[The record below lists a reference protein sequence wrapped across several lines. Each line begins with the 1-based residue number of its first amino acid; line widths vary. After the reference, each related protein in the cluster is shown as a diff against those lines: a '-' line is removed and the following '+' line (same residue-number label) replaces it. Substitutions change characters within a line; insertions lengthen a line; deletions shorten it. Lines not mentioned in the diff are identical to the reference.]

1 MTPAPVHRFAHE
13 AMTTVFEV
21 FIAGKKE
28 SYARQAARAAFDEID
43 RIERLFSRFDPSSET
58 SRIGRLRP
66 GERMMVGVETIECL
80 ALAARVQA
88 ETVGAFDVNY
98 RARLGRPGLR
108 RAKQGQSPSVTAPM
122 GPAATFPRGPK
133 EVFPGGAPTPNLLN
147 TIGLRMVPGGF
158 EVERHRP
165 LSRRRPLPLDLDLGA
180 IGKGYAVDRA
190 VEVLADWSVGNALV
204 HAGTSTALGVG
215 PGPRP
220 RRPGWPVGAGAPW
233 VEAAEVRLSG
243 RALSGSGTEVKGDHI
258 IDPRTG
264 RPAGGHLAA
273 WASHPSAA
281 VSDAL
286 ATAFLVMRTG
296 EVARYCRTRPEVR
309 ALVINSRKKCRIFNA
324 NAIAQL

>member
-1 MTPAPVHRFAHE
+1 MTAVPVHKFAHE

-28 SYARQAARAAFDEID
+28 GYAREAARAAFDEID
-43 RIERLFSRFDPSSET
+43 RIERLFSRFDSSSEI
-58 SRIGRLRP
+58 SRVSRLRP
-66 GERMMVGVETIECL
+66 GERMMVGVETVECL

-88 ETVGAFDVNY
+88 ETAGAFDINF
-98 RARLGRPGLR
+98 RALLPGPGRE
-108 RAKQGQSPSVTAPM
+108 RAGSKEGQSPLGTV
-122 GPAATFPRGPK
+122 
-133 EVFPGGAPTPNLLN
+133 PGGTKGTVPGKGRGSGRPMSLLN

-165 LSRRRPLPLDLDLGA
+165 LSRRKPLPLDLDLGGV
-180 IGKGYAVDRA
+180 GKGYAVDRA

-215 PGPRP
+215 PGPR
-220 RRPGWPVGAGAPW
+220 RVRPGWPVGAGSPW
-233 VEAAEVRLSG
+233 TPPAEVRLRG

-264 RPAGGHLAA
+264 RPARGHLAA

-286 ATAFLVMRTG
+286 STAFLVMRTD
-296 EVARYCRTRPEVR
+296 EVDRYCRTRPEVR
-309 ALVINSRKKCRIFNA
+309 ALVINSRKKCKIFNA
-324 NAIAQL
+324 NTIAQL